1 MKPTV
6 KYQSVQ
12 EWAKAKEEEK
22 YKVHTAMRYLN
33 PQGGFVHRLGEL
45 LAKADISNMYK
56 IKETWPELWDRYVEL
71 YDKMQGQIE
80 AAVDAAGE
88 V

>member
-1 MKPTV
+1 MPTWGMAD
-6 KYQSVQ
+6 VQ
-12 EWAKAKEEEK
+12 EWAKGKEEEK

-56 IKETWPELWDRYVEL
+56 IKAT
-71 YDKMQGQIE
+71 
-80 AAVDAAGE
+80 
-88 V
+88 